1 MRRTGP
7 VAALVMLLALTA
19 CNGDGSPRA
28 SDSPSPTT
36 PAPVTTTSL
45 ATASAS
51 PTPDWPAGCPSPQA
65 LQAGWTVITADVTG
79 GKVSPPRKTYD
90 VKLKSVVRLIVTA
103 DVVDEVHLH
112 TYDRHAPTK
121 PGCPAV
127 LDFEAGIPAT
137 VEVELE
143 DAGLHLFQ
151 VRAR

>member
-1 MRRTGP
+1 MRRTAP

-45 ATASAS
+45 GTPATS
-51 PTPDWPAGCPSPQA
+51 PTPDWPTGCPSPQP

-79 GKVSPPRKTYD
+79 GKVTPPRKTYD
-90 VKLKSVVRLIVTA
+90 VKLNTVVRLVVTA

-112 TYDRHAPTK
+112 TYDRRAPTK

-143 DAGLHLFQ
+143 DAGLHLLQ